1 MPQNF
6 VFSIM
11 FGIVDE
17 TNGDQSCPKR
27 AKALLLSL
35 NRRSIRTHAKRRD
48 GWLERMEVMLR
59 LLTRVKS
66 PSKSNSI
73 LPVIV
78 VLGAGSTHSK
88 FPPRRKPRAR
98 KWNSG
103 EAFGPVSEANS
114 GSGKSVP
121 WGEDES

>member
-1 MPQNF
+1 MPPKF

-17 TNGDQSCPKR
+17 TNGDQSCPNK

-35 NRRSIRTHAKRRD
+35 KRRSIRTQAKRSD
-48 GWLERMEVMLR
+48 GWLERIEEMFR

-73 LPVIV
+73 FPVIV
-78 VLGAGSTHSK
+78 VFGAGSTHSK
-88 FPPRRKPRAR
+88 LAPNRSPRAR
-98 KWNSG
+98 R
-103 EAFGPVSEANS
+103 
-114 GSGKSVP
+114 
-121 WGEDES
+121 

>member
-1 MPQNF
+1 MPPKF

-35 NRRSIRTHAKRRD
+35 KRRSILTQAKRSE
-48 GWLERMEVMLR
+48 GWLERIDVMLR

-78 VLGAGSTHSK
+78 VFGAGSTHSK
-88 FPPRRKPRAR
+88 LAPRRKPRAR

-103 EAFGPVSEANS
+103 ELFGPVSKANS
-114 GSGKSVP
+114 GNGKSVP
-121 WGEDES
+121 CGEDES